1 MFNILKI
8 DNLEIINLKNLI
20 KIVNSLSKKK
30 IIIYLLF
37 VFFFTIIM
45 NFVFYFNKE
54 QILDKKSYSYD
65 LKVIY
70 KFNPKAL
77 LMKKVSKNLGFGIEL
92 PNEIQ
97 KISAVREIE
106 EIQKNL
112 SFQSSIKIKEV
123 ENLDLYKIINYSVM
137 SNKSL
142 KDMEFLQIIQKLK
155 NYENKKL
162 LESLD
167 LMRDNIPYLME
178 IRDLNCREIR
188 AKITEPK
195 TNDNNEELTISSQ
208 AAKISADCRK
218 INYLENSLK
227 TINNFDV
234 NFQLLDFEKKK
245 LPRGELRINFK
256 NFTVGSILTAMMIIL
271 LYEVFI
277 TSIKTPKFRRVK
289 K

>member
-1 MFNILKI
+1 
-8 DNLEIINLKNLI
+8 
-20 KIVNSLSKKK
+20 
-30 IIIYLLF
+30 
-37 VFFFTIIM
+37 M

-70 KFNPKAL
+70 KYNPKAL

-92 PNEIQ
+92 PKAIQ